1 MQKKRKYLASPTNC
15 IDFASVVLNLVLLS
29 NEFLNLIDKETTVV
43 LCSIGIVFMW
53 FNFIYWLR
61 IFETTTFYF
70 DLISQ
75 TILDMLT
82 FFNIFVLIV
91 FACGNSLYIL
101 NANRDSEVDDNALY
115 EEYFTEGF
123 GFLSAILN

>member
-1 MQKKRKYLASPTNC
+1 MQKKRKYLASLTNC
-15 IDFASVVLNLVLLS
+15 IDFASVILNLVLLS
-29 NEFLNLIDKETTVV
+29 NEFLDLIVKETTVV
-43 LCSIGIVFMW
+43 LSSIGIGLMW
-53 FNFIYWLR
+53 LNFIYWLR

-115 EEYFTEGF
+115 EEYFTDGF

>member
-1 MQKKRKYLASPTNC
+1 MHKKRKYLASPTNC
-15 IDFASVVLNLVLLS
+15 IDFASVILNLVLLS
-29 NEFLNLIDKETTVV
+29 NEFLDLIVKETTVV
-43 LCSIGIVFMW
+43 LSSIGIVFMW

-75 TILDMLT
+75 TILDMST
-82 FFNIFVLIV
+82 FFYIFVLTV
-91 FACGNSLYIL
+91 FAFGNSLYIL
-101 NANRDSEVDDNALY
+101 NANRDREVDDNALY
-115 EEYFTEGF
+115 EEYFNEGF

>member
-75 TILDMLT
+75 TVLDMLT

-91 FACGNSLYIL
+91 FAFGNSLYIL

-115 EEYFTEGF
+115 DEYFTEGF

>member
-1 MQKKRKYLASPTNC
+1 MQKKRKYLASLTNC
-15 IDFASVVLNLVLLS
+15 IDFASVILNLVLLS
-29 NEFLNLIDKETTVV
+29 NEFLNLIVKENTVV

-82 FFNIFVLIV
+82 FLNIFILAV
-91 FACGNSLYIL
+91 FAFGNSLYIL

-115 EEYFTEGF
+115 EEYFNEGF

>member
-1 MQKKRKYLASPTNC
+1 MHKKRKYLASPTNC
-15 IDFASVVLNLVLLS
+15 IDFASVILNLVLLS
-29 NEFLNLIDKETTVV
+29 NEFLNVIVKETTVV
-43 LCSIGIVFMW
+43 LCSIGIGYMW

-82 FFNIFVLIV
+82 FLNIFILTV
-91 FACGNSLYIL
+91 FAFGNVLYIL
-101 NANRDSEVDDNALY
+101 NANRDREVDDNALY
-115 EEYFTEGF
+115 EEYFNEGF

>member
-1 MQKKRKYLASPTNC
+1 MQKKRKYLASLTNC
-15 IDFASVVLNLVLLS
+15 IDFASVILNFVLLS
-29 NEFLNLIDKETTVV
+29 NEFLNLIVKETTVV
-43 LCSIGIVFMW
+43 LCSIGIGYMW

-82 FFNIFVLIV
+82 FLNIFVLTV
-91 FACGNSLYIL
+91 FAFGNSLYIL
-101 NANRDSEVDDNALY
+101 NANRDREVDDNALY
-115 EEYFTEGF
+115 EEYFNEGF